1 MTYYTYL
8 YFAEKLRDS
17 LPYASAAV
25 VKLYH
30 DAYLLGAMGADLLA
44 PMGRTA
50 AEMDVMDPY
59 DLFEQTAAYSYESG
73 SKCQLA
79 YMLGMLTHYLLDS
92 RINPYLYYFAE
103 NGAPH
108 YFDEDKEI
116 VSYEDIRASVDYY
129 ISQAHLDGK
138 KEELRAFRARPDVV
152 EDLGKL
158 YERAVSRAVGH
169 ILPAKEVEQCLSNPK
184 WTPDYGVKM
193 EIVDYTNREGRQWK
207 TVRGGEW
214 TSTLSLEELLE
225 KLEPIA
231 VKMIGDYMGRVR
243 SGIELNKMAFRVNH
257 LGVLVSKVAPRRV
270 PNAHKVEEIERE
282 GDEE

>member
-1 MTYYTYL
+1 
-8 YFAEKLRDS
+8 
-17 LPYASAAV
+17 YAPAAV

-50 AEMDVMDPY
+50 AELDVMDPY
-59 DLFEQTAAYSYESG
+59 DLFEQTAAYAYESG

-103 NGAPH
+103 NGVPH

-116 VSYEDIRASVDYY
+116 VTYEDIRASVDYY

-169 ILPAKEVEQCLSNPK
+169 ILPAKEVCACLANPK
-184 WTPDYGVKM
+184 WSADRGVKM
-193 EIVDYTNREGRQWK
+193 ETLDYTNQEGRPWK

-214 TSTLSLEELLE
+214 ISTLPLEELLE

-231 VKMIGDYMGRVR
+231 VKMIGDYMARVR

-257 LGVLVSKVAPRRV
+257 LGVLLPKQQLRSAPKT
-270 PNAHKVEEIERE
+270 NLL
-282 GDEE
+282 DQ